1 MALKVI
7 LWPLLLYAAVLIMPQ
22 HTFQIDNNTIAFYSL
37 QDNDHNL
44 HLTEHLL
51 KKARDWKTSR
61 SMIDIAIDWSGQVIC
76 HSYQMCT
83 HEFVNATQVQIT

>member
-7 LWPLLLYAAVLIMPQ
+7 LWPLLLDAVVLIMPQ
-22 HTFQIDNNTIAFYSL
+22 HTFQIDTNTIAFYSL

-51 KKARDWKTSR
+51 KNTLDWKK
-61 SMIDIAIDWSGQVIC
+61 AQAWSI
-76 HSYQMCT
+76 
-83 HEFVNATQVQIT
+83 